1 MFAHCVDAGKQFALK
16 NSHKIHAI
24 YPLARCITNM
34 LKYLHLNRLASLP
47 QGMKRIFGGY
57 FFMAKVTYTK
67 PYRSVAQ
74 LIELLKARGLVF
86 DGDEDAARRYLSCV
100 NYYRFTGY
108 ALPFLASREQF
119 YAGTKFSYLYAVY
132 LFDRRLRDLLA
143 DALEA
148 VELTFRCLF
157 ARSFSKTHG
166 PLGYRSVASFPP
178 SHSLDLQNILG
189 KLDAEF
195 ERSDEI
201 CAKHF
206 RDSYNA
212 PPLWSVVEVASFG
225 ALVRLYRI
233 CYPVDQNAVSSSYG
247 FRGDVLASY
256 LQHLVVLRNLC
267 AHHCRM
273 YDRRFSYR
281 FPKPITWRGIPNVDT
296 ATLFCQFALV
306 YRLLKP
312 TDASIFDRDA
322 WRTELC
328 EFLRTMPTNPISD
341 HRARAGLPPIPE
353 DSPLW

>member
-1 MFAHCVDAGKQFALK
+1 
-16 NSHKIHAI
+16 
-24 YPLARCITNM
+24 
-34 LKYLHLNRLASLP
+34 
-47 QGMKRIFGGY
+47 
-57 FFMAKVTYTK
+57 MAKVTYTK
-67 PYRSVAQ
+67 PYRSVDQ
-74 LIELLKARGLVF
+74 LIELLKVRGLVF
-86 DGDEDAARRYLSCV
+86 DGDEDMARRFLSCV

-108 ALPFLASREQF
+108 ALPFLASRERF
-119 YAGTKFSYLYAVY
+119 RPGARFSYLHAVY
-132 LFDRRLRDLLA
+132 LFDRRLRDLMA

-157 ARSFSKTHG
+157 ARLFSNVHG
-166 PLGYRSVASFPP
+166 PLGYRDAASFQ
-178 SHSLDLQNILG
+178 SSRSADVQSVVS

-201 CAKHF
+201 CARHF
-206 RDSYNA
+206 RTSYDA
-212 PPLWSVVEVASFG
+212 PPLWSMVEVASFG

-233 CYPVDQNAVSSSYG
+233 CSPADQNEVSSFYG

-281 FPKPITWRGIPNVDT
+281 FPKPIAWRGIPDVDT

-312 TDASIFDRDA
+312 TDVSAFDRDV
-322 WRTELC
+322 WRRELC
-328 EFLRTMPTNPISD
+328 EFLRTMPSNPVCD
-341 HRARAGLPPIPE
+341 HHARAGLPFAPE
-353 DSPLW
+353 ESPLW